1 LREIAVHL
9 VYDVPIKEKCW
20 NSLQCSSFIDDRP
33 ANPSSFV
40 EISGRVMGRLP
51 LEETAGSFPKPLFC
65 KTRRTSTF
73 FPRLSPQIGALF
85 DVMRTGYYRGVFTV

>member
-20 NSLQCSSFIDDRP
+20 NSLQCSSSSFIDDRP

-40 EISGRVMGRLP
+40 EIQQQSDGQIASRRNCWLI
-51 LEETAGSFPKPLFC
+51 S
-65 KTRRTSTF
+65 KTTLLQNKAYFNILSEAFTSDW
-73 FPRLSPQIGALF
+73 RI
-85 DVMRTGYYRGVFTV
+85 V